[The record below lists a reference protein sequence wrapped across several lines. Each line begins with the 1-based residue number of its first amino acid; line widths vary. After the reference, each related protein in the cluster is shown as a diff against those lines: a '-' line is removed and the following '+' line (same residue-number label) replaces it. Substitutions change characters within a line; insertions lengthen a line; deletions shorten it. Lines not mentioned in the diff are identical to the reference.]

1 MDCKTFDSVVNI
13 INEIALKHKIF
24 SEKYYKDN
32 PSFNLKTL
40 TITKIVDET
49 SYDNHFFDAVSKY
62 IYTLLLDDLSD
73 SIQSDCQN
81 IIIRNRVKYEDSA
94 FNKIYHYRFNKTNSA
109 IPLKKC
115 LTDLNGF
122 RLIINAEFEYDEL
135 LEKLLNAKTLNVKF
149 SRSYVRR
156 DGIYQAIHLNVM
168 NNKNTYFPWEIQIW
182 KSQDEYKN
190 EESHK
195 EHKAKRKYID
205 WTTSYLKRRYK

>member
-1 MDCKTFDSVVNI
+1 MDCKTFDSVVDI

-49 SYDNHFFDAVSKY
+49 SYDNHFFDAVNKY
-62 IYTLLLDDLSD
+62 IYTLLLNDLSD

-94 FNKIYHYRFNKTNSA
+94 FNKIYHYRFNKTNAA

-122 RLIINAEFEYDEL
+122 RLIVNAEFEYDEL
-135 LEKLLNAKTLNVKF
+135 LEKLLSAKTLNVKF

-168 NNKNTYFPWEIQIW
+168 NGKNTYFPWEIQIW

-190 EESHK
+190 EESQQRTQSQKKIH
-195 EHKAKRKYID
+195 
-205 WTTSYLKRRYK
+205 